1 MCAAVP
7 SSENSCKNADYILLK
22 CCLTDVPLLCVTF
35 NAYQMLLKHCI
46 QLHNNKNQE
55 QSNCYIQLKSQFLEA
70 IFIFHCIYDGAITFF
85 HFYFIF
91 NCICKKKKSYGS
103 HNLFSYKDPFREQ
116 SYGWLSPV
124 CLCFLQLVSLY
135 SLLRKV
141 SAGHRW
147 ANDWSFKYSTPSTQQ
162 TVSLYSLIK
171 IK

>member
-91 NCICKKKKSYGS
+91 NCICKKKKAMD
-103 HNLFSYKDPFREQ
+103 HII
-116 SYGWLSPV
+116 
-124 CLCFLQLVSLY
+124 CFLIRTHLENRVVDGYLQSVCASC
-135 SLLRKV
+135 S
-141 SAGHRW
+141 
-147 ANDWSFKYSTPSTQQ
+147 
-162 TVSLYSLIK
+162 
-171 IK
+171 